1 MSLMDHHNHEG
12 LVAFLAD
19 TAMQL
24 PIPARAGLDVLAA
37 VTALG
42 GLLSILPSITAAAG
56 LVWYCILIYGK
67 IRAWRRGDE

>member
-1 MSLMDHHNHEG
+1 MSMTHL
-12 LVAFLAD
+12 
-19 TAMQL
+19 
-24 PIPARAGLDVLAA
+24 RAGIEVLAA

-42 GLLSILPSITAAAG
+42 SLVSILPSITAVAA